1 MKATLSLFLASIL
14 LLLLSAAAFSA
25 DIDGIDNGAEWD
37 NATAYRLVDGESNC
51 GVEFGLV
58 KVKFDMENSA
68 FFMCFMFIDPM
79 LEQGNLSVGVSVS
92 IENSEPFVL
101 TMASSPQNTD
111 IDKYN
116 ITGAMS
122 IDENNG
128 ATCEI
133 RVGVKAGLPK
143 TVSGN
148 VRFIDASG
156 EPSNYYAFTLVNES
170 YVETTGVIISPT
182 KDNDDPAYNP
192 GLLTRKTTKEQTLK
206 PDTTRKKRT
215 TTKPTERTRWALKDS
230 PYTYTGRTK
239 RETERKE
246 IVQTVIVPAVTVYYY
261 EKEIIISHV
270 FISEPNALVKETREV
285 STDITS
291 SVSESQNQTV
301 ETGYDGYLSDG
312 KKYKIV
318 LMLCAGAAFAAIAMF
333 GVSTAKHKTEKENK
347 E

>member
-92 IENSEPFVL
+92 IENSEPFVM

-143 TVSGN
+143 TVNGS

-239 RETERKE
+239 HETERKE
-246 IVQTVIVPAVTVYYY
+246 IVQTVIVPAITVYYY
-261 EKEIIISHV
+261 EKEVVISHV
-270 FISEPNALVKETREV
+270 YINEPNAHSVATEAEPETV
-285 STDITS
+285 NSNALTS
-291 SVSESQNQTV
+291 VGQNDSRSYTVFLSE
-301 ETGYDGYLSDG
+301 G
-312 KKYKIV
+312 KKYKLI
-318 LMLCAGAAFAAIAMF
+318 LMFCGSVAFAAISLF
-333 GVSTAKHKTEKENK
+333 GVAAVRNKSGKENK